1 MSKIQHNESRADFLR
16 IYGPAVLLAVVAFL
30 VAYQFV
36 APAPPSRI
44 VMAVAE
50 PGGAYYAFGE
60 KYREILARDKVE
72 VEVRATA
79 GSAENITLLELDES
93 EVQVAFVQGGT
104 HSFAQTDTLVSL
116 ATLYYEPLWIFYRSA
131 APLGRLSDLLVS
143 RCISRVAQCETT
155 ASGRRDFANE
165 PEACRGLHAPPPLS
179 PRTNLAARRSRFCR

>member
-1 MSKIQHNESRADFLR
+1 MSKTQHNESRADFLR

-36 APAPPSRI
+36 APAPPNRI
-44 VMAVAE
+44 VMATGE

-93 EVQVAFVQGGT
+93 EVQVAEDITLLAPTSNLVAGPDLHPALVDLLLQAADQVHEDGSLSTGGACVNGSTGGT
-104 HSFAQTDTLVSL
+104 
-116 ATLYYEPLWIFYRSA
+116 RN
-131 APLGRLSDLLVS
+131 
-143 RCISRVAQCETT
+143 CE
-155 ASGRRDFANE
+155 SWRRAW
-165 PEACRGLHAPPPLS
+165 
-179 PRTNLAARRSRFCR
+179 ARRSHRNK